1 MFRYLSNRVMGL
13 IPLLLVIS
21 AVVFFLG
28 QYGAGDL
35 AAYLTFQRSGGK
47 FDQQAYDIY
56 REKLGLDDPAIVRY
70 ADWLWKALHGD
81 LGRSYVTI
89 GEPEITSLLAKA
101 LPISL
106 QLALAALVFVTIT
119 AVPIGI
125 LTAFYHNT
133 FFDRLMVSTASV
145 VSTVPAFVLA
155 PLSMIIV
162 VNQLH
167 LLPSVGL
174 GWHGL
179 FSREIIL
186 PAACLAAGPFLN
198 LVRFTRA
205 SVLEVLSQDYIR
217 ASRARGLS
225 EMQVVLRHV
234 VRNSLTPVI
243 TVLGLSASQLFG
255 STLLVEGIFNL
266 QGFGQMTQKALQLGD
281 LQTMTASA
289 LVSAGLVLVVNLGVD
304 FLYGFIDPKVR
315 LS

>member
-1 MFRYLSNRVMGL
+1 MLRYFIRRLTGL
-13 IPLLLVIS
+13 IPLLFVIT
-21 AVVFFLG
+21 AFVFIIG

-47 FDQQAYDIY
+47 FDQALYDRY
-56 REKLGLDDPAIVRY
+56 RKDLGLDDPALVRY
-70 ADWLWKALHGD
+70 GRWVWNAMHGD
-81 LGRSYVTI
+81 LGRSYVSI
-89 GEPEITSLLAKA
+89 GEPEITNLLAKA
-101 LPISL
+101 LPITL
-106 QLALAALVFVTIT
+106 QLALAALVLVTFT

-125 LTAFYHNT
+125 FTAFYHDT
-133 FFDRLMVSTASV
+133 LADRVLVSSASV
-145 VSTVPAFVLA
+145 LSTIPAFVLA
-155 PLSMIIV
+155 PMSMIVV

-179 FSREIIL
+179 FSNEIIL

-225 EMQVVLRHV
+225 ELQVVLYHV
-234 VRNSLTPVI
+234 FRNSLTPVI
-243 TVLGLSASQLFG
+243 TVLGLTASQLVG
-255 STLLVEGIFNL
+255 STLFVEAIFNL
-266 QGFGQMTQKALQLGD
+266 QGFGQVTGKALALGD
-281 LQTMTASA
+281 IQTATASA
-289 LVSAGLVLVVNLGVD
+289 LVATVIVLAANLLVDFMYGLV
-304 FLYGFIDPKVR
+304 DPRVR